1 MFTKKDVAKTIDH
14 SVLKPFATD
23 KDIVDGCRMSK
34 KWGVASMCVRPTD
47 VALAAKELK
56 NSEVGVSAVIGFP
69 HGSNRPEVKALEAKL
84 AIEDGAVELDM
95 VMNIGKFLSGD
106 YNFVQKDIEAV
117 VAEAKKCNVIVKVIL
132 EICYLSPEQI
142 AKACK
147 IAEAAGAD
155 YVKTS
160 TGFGDG
166 PATPEAVEIMIK
178 TVGKTMGV
186 KAAGGVRTYETAVG
200 YLKQGCKRLGAAST
214 QAVLDGAPE

>member
-47 VALAAKELK
+47 VALAAKEFK
-56 NSEVGVSAVIGFP
+56 DSKVGASAVIGFP

-106 YNFVQKDIEAV
+106 YDFVQKGIEAV
-117 VAEAKKCNVIVKVIL
+117 VAEAKKSDVIVKVIL
-132 EICYLSPEQI
+132 EICYLSAEQI

-147 IAEAAGAD
+147 IAEAADAD

-166 PATPEAVEIMIK
+166 PATPEAVDIMVK
-178 TVGKTMGV
+178 TVGRTMGV

-214 QAVLDGAPE
+214 QAILDGAPE

>member
-1 MFTKKDVAKTIDH
+1 MFTRKEVARIIDH
-14 SVLKPFATD
+14 AVLKPFATD
-23 KDIVDGCRMSK
+23 ADIIAGCKMCAEREV
-34 KWGVASMCVRPTD
+34 GCFCVRPTD

-56 NSEVGVSAVIGFP
+56 GSETAVSAVIGFP
-69 HGSNRPEVKALEAKL
+69 HGSNRPEVKALEAKM

-95 VMNIGKFLSGD
+95 VMNVGKFLTGD
-106 YNFVQKDIEAV
+106 YDFVQKDIEAV
-117 VAEAKKCNVIVKVIL
+117 VAEAKKSNAIVKVIL

-155 YVKTS
+155 FVKTS

-166 PATPEAVEIMIK
+166 GATPEVIDIMIK

-186 KAAGGVRTYETAVG
+186 KASGGVRTYETAVG
-200 YLKQGCKRLGAAST
+200 YLKQRCKRLGVAST